1 MKIYLLTL
9 QMLGVKSVKG
19 FSEPTQEITWRETA
33 MTVTSLRILEDLPH
47 YSDEE
52 LKTLLG
58 LLTLNCYGEEVSNE
72 VAEFAISERKRR
84 KALEEAA

>member
-1 MKIYLLTL
+1 MTKVSINILT
-9 QMLGVKSVKG
+9 
-19 FSEPTQEITWRETA
+19 
-33 MTVTSLRILEDLPH
+33 DLPH

-58 LLTLNCYGEEVSNE
+58 RLTLNCYGEEVSNE

-84 KALEEAA
+84 KAIKTATEVA